1 LTTDYEP
8 PDGDYYQ
15 DYPYHRRGISLKGI
29 IAIGV
34 FAVLSFYAALVT
46 TSPLY
51 AIVLPGNEN
60 FLGGIQVVNPVTKPE
75 DKDQAE
81 TIEERINILFLGLD
95 RRFDEAEDQPYRTDS
110 VMVLTI
116 DPYSKTAG
124 ALSIPRDTRV
134 EVQTEDGAYYMETR
148 INTVYE
154 MGEYNINGF
163 PSGYP
168 GGGPGLAMDTVE
180 KNFGIQI
187 DHWVL
192 MDWTDFVDII
202 NTLGGVDIDVPEYA
216 YDPIYST
223 CAHCGEEYSVEF
235 LPGPEHMDGD
245 RALAYA
251 RIRHSDND
259 FKRVERQQL
268 VLKAMAR
275 KASSVETIINNPIAL
290 YNQFHDA
297 VQTDVSTLRAGGLA
311 VLLKQVGMD
320 NLRTISLAPALFP
333 CDPYECGNAAEQD
346 FDPGIAAQLIAQVFN
361 DSQLQ
366 NENATISVLNCT
378 PLDNMASAFQ
388 DVLLINGVSPTNI
401 TTDEFVD
408 GKIFETTILIDRT
421 GTKSHT
427 VGEVADWL
435 GIQNSR
441 IITASDP
448 AAAQFLV
455 GNAATSDIVVVLGSD
470 IEVDFN
476 GDFTVNDPQ
485 TALPQ

>member
-1 LTTDYEP
+1 MTTDYEP
-8 PDGDYYQ
+8 YDSGHDYE
-15 DYPYHRRGISLKGI
+15 DYPYHRRGMSLRGI

-51 AIVLPGNEN
+51 AIVLPGQQ
-60 FLGGIQVVNPVTKPE
+60 LPGGIDVFVPTAPE

-81 TIEERINILFLGLD
+81 TIEERINILFMGLD

-110 VMVLTI
+110 MMVLTI

-134 EVQTEDGAYYMETR
+134 EVQTEDGAYYMDTR

-154 MGEYNINGF
+154 MAEYGINGF
-163 PSGYP
+163 PMDYP
-168 GGGPGLAMDTVE
+168 GGGAGLAMDTVE

-223 CAHCGEEYSVEF
+223 CAYCGEAYLVEF

-245 RALAYA
+245 RALTYA
-251 RIRHSDND
+251 RIRNSDND

-275 KASSVETIINNPIAL
+275 KASSIETIISNPIAL
-290 YNQFHDA
+290 YNQFKDA
-297 VQTDVSTLRAGGLA
+297 VQTDVGTLRAGGLA
-311 VLLKQVGMD
+311 VLFKQANVE

-333 CDPYECGNAAEQD
+333 CDPYECGDAAEQD
-346 FDPGIAAQLIAQVFN
+346 FDPDIAAQLIAQVFN

-366 NENATISVLNCT
+366 NENATIAVLNAT
-378 PLDNMASAFQ
+378 PLDNMAAAFQ
-388 DVLLINGVSPTNI
+388 NVLLINGVAPTNI

-408 GKIFETTILIDRT
+408 GKIFETTIVIDNT
-421 GTKSHT
+421 GLKDHT
-427 VGEVADWL
+427 VDEVSAWL
-435 GIQNSR
+435 GIANSR
-441 IITASDP
+441 VITATDP
-448 AAAQFLV
+448 AAAQFLI

-470 IEVDFN
+470 IEVDYN

-485 TALPQ
+485 TAIP